1 MLKEGKAGSAGVL
14 SSDALSGQLG
24 DLLSSLGDQ
33 DRENLINNSV
43 LRAVTAGTILLE
55 AGQQSPEIGYVVS
68 GTLAMSQVI
77 DDGRRHIIGLLV
89 PTDVFGRPFQSTSA
103 YRIEALTD
111 TQLLCFEMTFFE
123 TVMKNSPE
131 IEQLFLLH
139 IMDELDAAREWLLL
153 ISGRKVIN
161 RAAALLAI
169 LVRRLRPK
177 SHLKAI
183 PVALPLRRQEL
194 AHYLGTTPESLS
206 RSFHELAERA
216 ILKIVDP
223 QNFLILDLPG
233 LVEISGHDLLLEDD
247 T

>member
-1 MLKEGKAGSAGVL
+1 ML
-14 SSDALSGQLG
+14 GQLG
-24 DLLSSLGDQ
+24 DLLSSIGKKE
-33 DRENLINNSV
+33 RVNLIKNAV
-43 LRAVTAGTILLE
+43 LREVAAGTILLE
-55 AGQQSPEIGYVVS
+55 AGQRSPEIGYVVS

-89 PTDVFGRPFQSTSA
+89 PTDIYGKPFQSSSA
-103 YRIEALTD
+103 YRIEALSD
-111 TQLLCFEMTFFE
+111 TQLLCFEITFFE
-123 TVMKNSPE
+123 NLMKNNPE
-131 IEQLFLLH
+131 IERLFLLH

-169 LVRRLRPK
+169 LVRRTRPK

-183 PVALPLRRQEL
+183 PVTLPLRRQEL

-216 ILKIVDP
+216 ILKIIDP
-223 QNFLILDLPG
+223 QNFAILDLPG
-233 LVEISGHDLLLEDD
+233 LVAISGNDLLLEDNS
-247 T
+247 